1 MRLAPSA
8 LGAGLLALTLSA
20 CEGGGDPVNQALRD
34 ASAENHAGTVRDGE
48 TSGPDHAAAGHAATA
63 PANWEGR
70 PTRGD
75 YAFRESER
83 DMHAGMAAASG
94 ATVDEA
100 YIAKMIA
107 HHEGALAMAEVAL
120 AESRDPEIRRMAQA
134 VKDAQTREIAE
145 MRAWSPAAR
154 PTP

>member
-1 MRLAPSA
+1 MRLAPSVLAAA
-8 LGAGLLALTLSA
+8 LLGLTLSA

-34 ASAENHAGTVRDGE
+34 ASAENHAGTVREGE
-48 TSGPDHAAAGHAATA
+48 TSGPDHGAAGHAATA
-63 PANWEGR
+63 PATWEGR

-75 YAFRESER
+75 DAFRESER
-83 DMHAGMAAASG
+83 TMHAGMTAASG

-107 HHEGALAMAEVAL
+107 HHEGAVAMADVAL
-120 AESRDPEIRRMAQA
+120 AQSRDPEIRRMAQL

-145 MRAWSPAAR
+145 MRAWRPAAR
-154 PTP
+154 SGQ